1 MRTVEQNGH
10 SFVGRSRAGTASRF
24 SSLGRNVPRRSSP
37 PSRNRDFQR
46 NANQDRDLPHVDDW
60 KDSGGLGLVV
70 VNLVIATFG
79 AVLLIGAYRAVT
91 TYLRHQQEG
100 LGLFISPSLV
110 SNVLEAI
117 S

>member
-1 MRTVEQNGH
+1 MR
-10 SFVGRSRAGTASRF
+10 
-24 SSLGRNVPRRSSP
+24 
-37 PSRNRDFQR
+37 
-46 NANQDRDLPHVDDW
+46 
-60 KDSGGLGLVV
+60 LVV
-70 VNLVIATFG
+70 VNMVIATLG
-79 AVLLIGAYRAVT
+79 AVLLIGAYRAMT